1 MSDTLKDQL
10 QRWRDNQP
18 QPSKQPTAP
27 KSLGLIKPN
36 LSTHRHTGKHALK
49 SYKGIVEFPH
59 TRGGGIVWLKSAQ
72 ALTNYQNKNYKVVW
86 L

>member
-18 QPSKQPTAP
+18 QPSNPKPT
-27 KSLGLIKPN
+27 GLIKPT

-59 TRGGGIVWLKSAQ
+59 TRGGGIVWLKSAH
-72 ALTNYQNKNYKVVW
+72 ALTKYQNNNYKVVW

>member
-1 MSDTLKDQL
+1 MSDTLQEQL
-10 QRWRDNQP
+10 KRWRDKQP

-27 KSLGLIKPN
+27 KALGLIKP
-36 LSTHRHTGKHALK
+36 TRHTGKHALK

-59 TRGGGIVWLKSAQ
+59 TRGGGIMWLKSAS
-72 ALTNYQNKNYKVVW
+72 ALTKYQNKNYKVVW

>member
-18 QPSKQPTAP
+18 QPSNP
-27 KSLGLIKPN
+27 KAVGLIKPN

-72 ALTNYQNKNYKVVW
+72 ALTNYENKNYKVVW

>member
-18 QPSKQPTAP
+18 QPSKP
-27 KSLGLIKPN
+27 KPSVLFK
-36 LSTHRHTGKHALK
+36 TRHTGKHALHN
-49 SYKGIVEFPH
+49 YQGVVEFPH
-59 TRGGGIVWLKSAQ
+59 TRGGGVLWMKSLA
-72 ALTNYQNKNYKVVW
+72 ALTNYERKGYKVVW